1 MILVASNK
9 PTHPIMISKIHVTLP
24 FTSSDFPPYRF
35 PPTALFNLGRLRA
48 FSVPQEASS
57 EHLLAPPA
65 TWEVVWAGPT
75 SITASNP
82 KVDGFLL
89 QELPREHP
97 LRMVCEKILSQI
109 KSKIW
114 DIHQNWNTCSPTWI
128 KLCISLWVQWIVY
141 SSVGRNLQNLHIHS
155 WTYQCQTWFTDL
167 STSRYPYLPFR
178 GVYWGPRFHD
188 EFRQEMLVW
197 RCLKGTWFEEK
208 QPRKLPCVL
217 APRTHS
223 HDDFF
228 DVQMPWGRRSS
239 PCHPQP
245 RQSESDRKCHFLLMF
260 LPMFVGNPNPRV
272 LGNHTI
278 WF

>member
-1 MILVASNK
+1 
-9 PTHPIMISKIHVTLP
+9 
-24 FTSSDFPPYRF
+24 
-35 PPTALFNLGRLRA
+35 
-48 FSVPQEASS
+48 
-57 EHLLAPPA
+57 
-65 TWEVVWAGPT
+65 
-75 SITASNP
+75 
-82 KVDGFLL
+82 
-89 QELPREHP
+89 
-97 LRMVCEKILSQI
+97 MVCVKILSQI

-114 DIHQNWNTCSPTWI
+114 DIPQHWNTCSPTWI
-128 KLCISLWVQWIVY
+128 KFCISLWIQWIVY

-188 EFRQEMLVW
+188 EFHQEILVW

-260 LPMFVGNPNPRV
+260 LPMFVGNPNQRV

-278 WF
+278 SLGFNRRKNRKCFFAYCV

>member
-1 MILVASNK
+1 
-9 PTHPIMISKIHVTLP
+9 MISKIHVTFP

-65 TWEVVWAGPT
+65 TWEVLGAGPT

-114 DIHQNWNTCSPTWI
+114 DIHQ
-128 KLCISLWVQWIVY
+128 
-141 SSVGRNLQNLHIHS
+141 
-155 WTYQCQTWFTDL
+155 
-167 STSRYPYLPFR
+167 
-178 GVYWGPRFHD
+178 
-188 EFRQEMLVW
+188 
-197 RCLKGTWFEEK
+197 CLKYLLTNVNQTLYLFMDSMNCIFLR
-208 QPRKLPCVL
+208 RKKL
-217 APRTHS
+217 AKFTYP
-223 HDDFF
+223 
-228 DVQMPWGRRSS
+228 
-239 PCHPQP
+239 
-245 RQSESDRKCHFLLMF
+245 LMD
-260 LPMFVGNPNPRV
+260 LPMPNVIHGFINQPLPISSISWCL
-272 LGNHTI
+272 LGP
-278 WF
+278 